1 MDGRVRAR
9 ASLEAS
15 RAGQSDKPETKEGRL
30 IVFLDFDGVL
40 HPDPC
45 RDDQLFEHAP
55 RLSRALEEFPEA
67 SVVLSTSWRT
77 FLNFEQL
84 TVPLETAL
92 RRRVIGVTPRFAD
105 FPAPRPLVPYRRHA
119 ECIQWLAENG
129 MQDSPWLALDD
140 RPSWFEPYCEHLVA
154 CDALV
159 GFTDEAAARLR
170 TGLLR
175 ARRQMT
181 LSLDEIL

>member
-1 MDGRVRAR
+1 MGGIARRGRCPDAR
-9 ASLEAS
+9 TTQTE
-15 RAGQSDKPETKEGRL
+15 KELFL

-45 RDDQLFEHAP
+45 RDEQLFEHAP
-55 RLSRALEEFPEA
+55 RLTHALEEFPEA

-84 TVPLETAL
+84 IVPLEASL
-92 RRRVIGVTPRFAD
+92 RRRVIGVTPRFAE
-105 FPAPRPLVPYRRHA
+105 FSAAPGLVPYRRHA
-119 ECIQWLAENG
+119 ECVQWLAENG
-129 MQDSPWLALDD
+129 MQDAPWIALDD
-140 RPSWFEPYCEHLVA
+140 RPSWFEPYCENLVT

-159 GFTDEAAARLR
+159 GFDDVAAGRLR

-181 LSLDEIL
+181 LALDEIL

>member
-1 MDGRVRAR
+1 
-9 ASLEAS
+9 
-15 RAGQSDKPETKEGRL
+15 L

-45 RDDQLFEHAP
+45 RDEQLFEHSP
-55 RLSRALEEFPEA
+55 RLSRALDEFPEA

-77 FLNFEQL
+77 FLNLEQL
-84 TVPLETAL
+84 TAPLDTDL
-92 RRRVIGVTPRFAD
+92 RRRVIGVTPRFSD
-105 FPAPRPLVPYRRHA
+105 CKAPNGLAPYRRHA
-119 ECIQWLAENG
+119 ECVQWLADNG
-129 MQDSPWLALDD
+129 MHDAPWIALDD
-140 RPSWFEPYCEHLVA
+140 RPSWFEPYCDNLVT

-159 GFTDEAAARLR
+159 GFDEVAAGRLR

-175 ARRQMT
+175 ARRQMA

>member
-1 MDGRVRAR
+1 
-9 ASLEAS
+9 
-15 RAGQSDKPETKEGRL
+15 L

-45 RDDQLFEHAP
+45 RDEQLFEHAP
-55 RLSRALEEFPEA
+55 RLTRALEEFPEV

-77 FLNFEQL
+77 FLDFEKL
-84 TVPLETAL
+84 VVPLDTDL

-105 FPAPRPLVPYRRHA
+105 FSAPRPLVPYRRHA
-119 ECIQWLAENG
+119 ECVQWLNDNG
-129 MQDSPWLALDD
+129 MNDAAWIAIDD
-140 RPSWFEPYCEHLVA
+140 RPSWFEPYCENLVA

-159 GFTDEAAARLR
+159 GFNDEAAGRLR

>member
-1 MDGRVRAR
+1 
-9 ASLEAS
+9 
-15 RAGQSDKPETKEGRL
+15 L

-45 RDDQLFEHAP
+45 RDEQLFENAP
-55 RLSRALEEFPEA
+55 RLTRALEEFPEA

-84 TVPLETAL
+84 VVPLDTEL
-92 RRRVIGVTPRFAD
+92 RRRVIGMTPRFAE
-105 FPAPRPLVPYRRHA
+105 FAAPPELVPYRRQA
-119 ECIQWLAENG
+119 ECVRWMNENG
-129 MQDSPWLALDD
+129 LNDAPWIALDD
-140 RPSWFEPYCEHLVA
+140 RASWFEPYCENLVA

-159 GFTDEAAARLR
+159 GFDDEVAARLR

-175 ARRQMT
+175 ARRHMT
-181 LSLDEIL
+181 LALDEIL

>member
-1 MDGRVRAR
+1 M
-9 ASLEAS
+9 
-15 RAGQSDKPETKEGRL
+15 

-45 RDDQLFEHAP
+45 RDDQLFEHVP
-55 RLSRALEEFPEA
+55 RLARSLEEFPEA
-67 SVVLSTSWRT
+67 SIVLSTSWRT
-77 FLNFEQL
+77 FLGFDKL
-84 TVPLETAL
+84 TEPLEASL

-105 FPAPRPLVPYRRHA
+105 INPERTLVPYRRHA
-119 ECIQWLAENG
+119 ECASWLAANR
-129 MQDSPWLALDD
+129 MQDAPWIAIDD
-140 RPSWFEPYCEHLVA
+140 RPSWFEPYCENLVA

-159 GFTDEAAARLR
+159 GFDEAAAGKLR